1 MRRWLLRFFTLL
13 GLLAGFVVFQET
25 VEFHLLKTWVN
36 LTQAPSPGANPVGR
50 AVADVVLREYYDRL
64 EAMALYRNLEACTHP
79 DCFYSVLYD
88 LDPHANLYTSNTA
101 GTAVSCDLQPNDQQ
115 HSSRIVYLRL
125 RTFELD
131 ASCLEQIWAV
141 VRQAQAPS
149 SLVVDL
155 RGNGGG
161 YFEDA
166 LALGSFF
173 IPSGTLLATPYERHL
188 WRYADAYLNL
198 PLRVTQGGLENRRGE
213 PYPFKDNQ
221 PRKVKPQRIVV
232 LIDQDSASASEIFAN
247 LLDKYAFSEV
257 VIAGELSS
265 GVGNT
270 IMTTFPA
277 GDFELDLPT
286 AVLPG
291 FSPYAE
297 PHKTLEEVVEL
308 LGIEGFP
315 AIATHE

>member
-1 MRRWLLRFFTLL
+1 MRRWLLRFFVLL
-13 GLLAGFVVFQET
+13 GLLVGFVVFQET
-25 VEFHLLKTWVN
+25 IEFHLLKTWVN
-36 LTQAPSPGANPVGR
+36 LTQAPSPKANSVGR

-64 EAMALYRNLEACTHP
+64 EACADP

-88 LDPHANLYTSNTA
+88 LDPHANLYTPDSA
-101 GTAVSCDLQPNDQQ
+101 GAVVSCDLQPTDQQ
-115 HSSRIVYLRL
+115 QSSRIIYLRL

-131 ASCLEQIWAV
+131 ENCLEQIWAV
-141 VRQAQAPS
+141 VRQAQAPN

-198 PLRVTQGGLENRRGE
+198 PLRVTQSGLETRQGE
-213 PYPFKDNQ
+213 PYPFRDNQ
-221 PRKVKPQRIVV
+221 PRKIKPQRIVV

-247 LLDKYAFSEV
+247 LLEKYASSEV
-257 VIAGELSS
+257 IIAGELSL

-277 GDFELDLPT
+277 GNFELDLPT

-291 FSPYAE
+291 FSPYVE

-308 LGIEGFP
+308 LGVERFP